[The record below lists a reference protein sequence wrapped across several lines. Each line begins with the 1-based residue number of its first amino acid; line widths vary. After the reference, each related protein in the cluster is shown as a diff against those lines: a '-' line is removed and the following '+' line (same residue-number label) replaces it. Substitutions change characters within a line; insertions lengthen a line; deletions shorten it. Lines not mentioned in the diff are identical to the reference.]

1 LYLPSPDRS
10 RREEKDRQVAYLD
23 AYGLKV
29 ETDLLLP
36 GIQSTPADG
45 QRQSLTL
52 LRVPAEELPSLLDD
66 RRYLRNLQA
75 YDGAP
80 YVMLEGSDGDVLF
93 AYGRTALFHLSA
105 DHTVL
110 RCAVADEREPAWQ
123 RVLLDTILWG
133 VSLLRGFELLHASS
147 VTGRHGLI
155 ALVGHT
161 GGGKTSLAAEFLR
174 RGAALFS
181 DDILAFAEIGGATV
195 AHPGPPLMNLPRP
208 LAPEELGGGRILA
221 EFGDERWAVV
231 ERHATT
237 PTTPAAVVLIN
248 RVAGEAPR
256 CIREDATSLTLLPHA
271 VSLPHL
277 RDRARRR
284 FDIFG
289 GVATTASVL
298 SLYADPALSPS
309 ELADL
314 IEGQLAET

>member
-1 LYLPSPDRS
+1 LPSPHRS
-10 RREEKDRQVAYLD
+10 QREEKDRQVAYLD
-23 AYGLKV
+23 AYGLEV
-29 ETDLLLP
+29 TTGIALP
-36 GIQSTPADG
+36 GTQSTPVDG

-52 LRVPAEELPSLLDD
+52 LRVPAQELPSLTDD

-80 YVMLEGSDGDVLF
+80 YVMLEGADGDVLF

-110 RCAVADEREPAWQ
+110 RCAVADEGDAAWQ
-123 RVLLDTILWG
+123 RVLLDTVLWA

-147 VTGRHGLI
+147 IHGRHGLV
-155 ALVGHT
+155 ALVAHT

-181 DDILAFAEIGGATV
+181 DDILAFTDVEGTMM
-195 AHPGPPLMNLPRP
+195 AHAGPPLMNLPRP
-208 LAPEELGGGRILA
+208 LAPDELGGGRILA
-221 EFGDERWAVV
+221 EFGDERWAAL

-237 PTTPAAVVLIN
+237 PASPDAIVLIN
-248 RVAGEAPR
+248 RIAGESAR
-256 CIREDATSLTLLPHA
+256 CTREAATSLTLLPHV

-277 RDRARRR
+277 GDRARRR

-289 GVATTASVL
+289 EVATNTPVL
-298 SLYADPALSPS
+298 SLYADPSLPPS
-309 ELADL
+309 DLADL
-314 IEGQLAET
+314 IEGQLVGA